1 LFNDAEESGFCLAH
15 FINDGVQ
22 LSENTATIEFTGVGD
37 FETFQC
43 NLDRE
48 GFKSCKTISNLT
60 SCHHLQA
67 PSSVSMKLMGLFF
80 FIKFSLDAHEK
91 I

>member
-1 LFNDAEESGFCLAH
+1 MKGVASHCWISPCYNLVVILLFNDAEETGFCLAH

-22 LSENTATIEFTGVGD
+22 LSGNTATFEFIGVGD

-48 GFKSCKTISNLT
+48 GFKPCKMINISI
-60 SCHHLQA
+60 QE
-67 PSSVSMKLMGLFF
+67 
-80 FIKFSLDAHEK
+80 SLL
-91 I
+91 